1 MLKAADND
9 QAFNDLILNHL
20 IAQNYRKG
28 CLIVLPEGMQV
39 DKIPP
44 QLFHKERRILAAS
57 RIDDY
62 EVTCSKLTYNQARW
76 VSRSGTKWS
85 VAMGMSVE

>member
-1 MLKAADND
+1 MVKAADND

-20 IAQNYRKG
+20 IAQNYWNGRP
-28 CLIVLPEGMQV
+28 IVVPEGTQV

-57 RIDDY
+57 RIDNY
-62 EVTCSKLTYNQARW
+62 ETTRSEIVQNRVRW
-76 VSRSGTKWS
+76 VSRSGTKQS
-85 VAMGMSVE
+85 AATGMSEE